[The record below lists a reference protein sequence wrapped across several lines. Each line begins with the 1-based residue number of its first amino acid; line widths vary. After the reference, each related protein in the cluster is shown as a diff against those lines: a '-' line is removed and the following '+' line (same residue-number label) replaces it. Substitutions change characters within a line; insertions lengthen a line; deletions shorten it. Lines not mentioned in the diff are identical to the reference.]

1 MDVIRNFITELRL
14 EGRMSENT
22 IRSYQTDLKKLGKYT
37 EELGKEDVTSLTEK
51 ELTAYVD
58 LLIDKSY
65 SPSTLARNVVSIK
78 SLFKHLY
85 KQEIMAIDISE
96 NLTAPKVELPKIK
109 VLTRRQID
117 ELLGMPD
124 TKSPK
129 GQRDLAMLELM
140 YATGIKV
147 SELIAAKVSD
157 LDMQIGSIECRSDK
171 KDRIIPFDRRTKEA
185 LFRYLQDG
193 RRHLIRSN
201 TDELLFVNYQGD
213 AMSRQGV
220 WKLVKR
226 YAETAGIDTQIT
238 PEILRHSFAAHLVER
253 GADIDA
259 VQEMMGHVS
268 SVTTGRYAKENKDY
282 IRDVYNQAHVY

>member
-1 MDVIRNFITELRL
+1 MDEIRNFITELRL

-22 IRSYQTDLKKLGKYT
+22 IRSYQADLKKLQVYV
-37 EELGKEDVTSLTEK
+37 EELGKDDVISLSEKELKKYADSLTEK
-51 ELTAYVD
+51 
-58 LLIDKSY
+58 KY
-65 SPSTLARNVVSIK
+65 SQATLARNIVSLK
-78 SLFKHLY
+78 ALFKYLY
-85 KQEIMAIDISE
+85 KQEKMNIDISE
-96 NLTAPKVELPKIK
+96 NLLAPKVELPKVKI
-109 VLTRRQID
+109 LTRRQID
-117 ELLGMPD
+117 ELLDMPD
-124 TKSPK
+124 TRMPK

-157 LDMQIGSIECRSDK
+157 LDMQIGYIECRNEK
-171 KDRIIPFDRRTKEA
+171 KDRNIPFDKRTKQA
-185 LFRYLQDG
+185 LTRYLQDG
-193 RRHLIRSN
+193 RRHLIKN
-201 TDELLFVNYQGD
+201 NNEELLFVNYQGD

-268 SVTTGRYAKENKDY
+268 PITTGRYAKENRDY
-282 IRDVYNQAHVY
+282 IRDVYNQTHV